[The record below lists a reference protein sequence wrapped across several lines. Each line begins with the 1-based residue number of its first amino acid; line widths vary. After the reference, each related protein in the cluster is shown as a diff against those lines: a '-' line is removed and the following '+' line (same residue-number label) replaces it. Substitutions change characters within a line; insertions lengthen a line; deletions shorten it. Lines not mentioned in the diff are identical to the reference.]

1 MISPVLQT
9 FIEKLAA
16 DGCVSQ
22 AEVLEVRR
30 LVYADGQVSRAEADL
45 LFTLNERVA
54 NDDPAWGDMFA
65 EAVCDH
71 LTQTGEPEGHVTEE
85 AASWLERAI
94 GHDAVLERETELAV
108 VLKVLER
115 AQSVPQR
122 LADFARAL
130 VSRAVLTGEGYVGR
144 DDKLVPGQIGDV
156 ELALIKRALYA
167 CGGAGDVFVTRAE
180 AEWLFDLDAATEGRA
195 HCAGWRDV
203 FVNAL
208 MNHLFAAGP
217 SDMLGRAAMIDR
229 AKWMNGKSAGVA
241 GFYGRLFKGKFAAN
255 LMQANEWDGAQKH
268 ANERALRGDM
278 AQALDVGE
286 AAWLVTRI
294 NDDKRKTENER
305 ALIAA
310 VKAAKGE
317 DALKSA

>member
-122 LADFARAL
+122 LADFARVAP
-130 VSRAVLTGEGYVGR
+130 VIFAGVGHRIFHQIEMVGR
-144 DDKLVPGQIGDV
+144 ADYSR
-156 ELALIKRALYA
+156 LAKDSASLNIARLAAGAEYPLPVVFWQLSVA
-167 CGGAGDVFVTRAE
+167 AGAG
-180 AEWLFDLDAATEGRA
+180 G
-195 HCAGWRDV
+195 
-203 FVNAL
+203 
-208 MNHLFAAGP
+208 
-217 SDMLGRAAMIDR
+217 
-229 AKWMNGKSAGVA
+229 GVA
-241 GFYGRLFKGKFAAN
+241 QIFGGVDSFRVSSAIPFA
-255 LMQANEWDGAQKH
+255 L
-268 ANERALRGDM
+268 
-278 AQALDVGE
+278 
-286 AAWLVTRI
+286 AWLVL
-294 NDDKRKTENER
+294 KRKISAAWSLVLQPEFS
-305 ALIAA
+305 ALFDNRSAYFLAA
-310 VKAAKGE
+310 FHAGVSYGF
-317 DALKSA
+317 